1 MRAHWLKLALN
12 LWPPFRGAGIR
23 VLNFADD
30 YRSVDVE
37 LRMGRLNRN
46 YVGAHFGGSLY
57 AMTDPFYTL
66 MLMHLMGREYKVAH
80 AGARI
85 DFLTPA
91 HGRVQAHFTLND
103 AQLEAI
109 RAATRDGAKHL
120 AELSVDIINHDGN
133 VAARATHIVYVRL
146 KKPPASSTPPSTP
159 AG

>member
-1 MRAHWLKLALN
+1 MRAHWLKIGMN

-23 VLNFADD
+23 VVNFAED

-46 YVGAHFGGSLY
+46 VVGAHFGGSLY

-66 MLMHLMGREYKVAH
+66 MLMHLMGREYRVAH

-85 DFLTPA
+85 DFIAPA
-91 HGRVQAHFTLND
+91 HGRVQAHFEISD
-103 AQLEAI
+103 AQIESI
-109 RAATRDGAKHL
+109 RAAASDGSKQLPEFDVEVTDHHGT
-120 AELSVDIINHDGN
+120 I
-133 VAARATHIVYVRL
+133 VARVTHIVYVRL
-146 KKPPASSTPPSTP
+146 KKRTAP

>member
-1 MRAHWLKLALN
+1 MRAHWLKLGMN

-23 VLNFADD
+23 IVNFADD

-66 MLMHLMGREYKVAH
+66 MLIHLMGREYRVAH

-85 DFLTPA
+85 DFIAPA
-91 HGRVQAHFTLND
+91 HGRVQAHFEIND
-103 AQLEAI
+103 EQINAI
-109 RAATRDGAKHL
+109 REAARDGSKQLPEFAVEVK
-120 AELSVDIINHDGN
+120 DHDDKV
-133 VAARATHIVYVRL
+133 VAHVTHIVYVRL
-146 KKPPASSTPPSTP
+146 KQRPASQP
-159 AG
+159 ASPA